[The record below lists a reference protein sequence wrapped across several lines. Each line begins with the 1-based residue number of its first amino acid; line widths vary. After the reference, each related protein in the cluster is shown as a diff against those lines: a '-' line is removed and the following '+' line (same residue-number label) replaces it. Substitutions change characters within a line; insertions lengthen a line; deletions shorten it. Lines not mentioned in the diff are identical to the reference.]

1 MSFFYLVPRRRMGW
15 PEYIGRMEEIRNAY
29 GLSGKPKSEETTWKV
44 KAYLVYNI
52 KYGVRIWRVDLC
64 GRLFLTR

>member
-1 MSFFYLVPRRRMGW
+1 
-15 PEYIGRMEEIRNAY
+15 MEEIRNAY